1 MPPIPRS
8 TNGPDDDLRGRI
20 KELDAERRDLQ
31 GKLDD
36 VRGQLTDAQTQR
48 ATLQAA
54 SEQLQARL
62 TESDTK
68 LGEAQQG
75 LSQAQDQLRAN
86 AEELGRLRAVSQ
98 NVDGLQQE
106 LTSVRAERDELQKQL
121 ADSAATL
128 DTRVAQQVLAAVE
141 QVRKEH
147 EAAAAEWEQERK
159 QLQDRIDALTK
170 GAGEGQALQTRDLAV
185 QFRSVLEELAE
196 PEQSG
201 GAAAAAL
208 TNLEVEARG
217 MLAPPTEGETLPRLV
232 PVSPE
237 HAVDPGALSTV
248 RLRFGLLPRL
258 PTEGDSQ

>member
-1 MPPIPRS
+1 VPPITRS
-8 TNGPDDDLRGRI
+8 TNGPEDDLRGRV
-20 KELDAERRDLQ
+20 KELDAERHDLQ

-36 VRGQLTDAQTQR
+36 VRNQLTDAQTQR

-54 SEQLQARL
+54 NEQLQTRL

-68 LGEAQQG
+68 LGQAQQD

-98 NVDGLQQE
+98 NVDDLQQE
-106 LTSVRAERDELQKQL
+106 LKSVRSDRDDLQKKL

-128 DTRVAQQVLAAVE
+128 DARVTQQVQTAVD

-159 QLQDRIDALTK
+159 QLQDRVDALTK
-170 GAGEGQALQTRDLAV
+170 GAGEGQALQTRDLAAH
-185 QFRSVLEELAE
+185 FRSVLEELAE
-196 PEQSG
+196 PEQAG
-201 GAAAAAL
+201 GTAAAAL

-258 PTEGDSQ
+258 PAEDDSQ